1 MTQQLMVQ
9 PSSLL
14 PKGIQISQVNNLNL
28 FKFTDELQ
36 ARSDE
41 LLEQSKAELL
51 TPDEAAE
58 LAGISE
64 LARIFTFINAVLAA
78 QP

>member
-1 MTQQLMVQ
+1 MNAQMMIQ

-14 PKGIQISQVNNLNL
+14 PNGIEIEQINNFNL
-28 FKFTDELQ
+28 FKFTDNLQ

-41 LLEQSKAELL
+41 LLERSKVGLL
-51 TPDEAAE
+51 TLDESVE

-64 LARIFTFINAVLAA
+64 LSRIFTLINAMVIA

>member
-1 MTQQLMVQ
+1 MNAQMMIQ

-14 PKGIQISQVNNLNL
+14 PNGIEIEQINNFNL
-28 FKFTDELQ
+28 FKFTDNLQ

-41 LLEQSKAELL
+41 LLERSKVGLL
-51 TPDEAAE
+51 TLDESVE

-64 LARIFTFINAVLAA
+64 LSRIFTLINAMVIA
-78 QP
+78 QL